1 MELLGYDRV
10 NGVGVRNHVVV
21 MATVGCAGD
30 GAERIVQLY
39 PKAKLLVHMQG
50 CAQTPPDIELVEN
63 VLINLALNPNVY
75 SVLLV
80 SLGCESVSVDK
91 VADKISSV
99 KSVEVVQVQERGLSY
114 AISRGSDLVKKMCDE
129 AERVKRTGVDF
140 SEIKVAIKCGA
151 SDSTSGII
159 SNPVAG
165 KAADLIVGNGGTVI
179 FGETTEIIG
188 AEHILEKRAINDV
201 VARKM
206 YKAIDEMEKRA
217 MSMRVDMRGG
227 QPTGGNI
234 KGGITTIE
242 EKSLGAICKIG
253 SSKLVDVISYGE
265 IPSKKGLI
273 FMDSPGREMEALTGF
288 AAGGAQ
294 IILFTTGLGAPQGFP
309 IVPVIKISGNPDVCA
324 RLKEHIDV
332 DLSPVFYGQESLDEA
347 GQRLFNEILE
357 VASYKHTKAETLG
370 YEKFFNIYVKGPVI

>member
-1 MELLGYDRV
+1 MEILGYDRL
-10 NGVGVRNHVVV
+10 NGVGVRNYVAV
-21 MATVGCAGD
+21 MATVGCSGD
-30 GAERIVQLY
+30 AAERIVQLY
-39 PKAKLLVHMQG
+39 PKAKLLVHLQG
-50 CAQTPPDIELVEN
+50 CAQTPPDIELVEK
-63 VLINLALNPNVY
+63 VLVNLALNPNVY

-80 SLGCESVSVDK
+80 SLGCESVDADK

-99 KSVEVVQVQERGLSY
+99 KNVEVVRVQERGLSH
-114 AISRGSDLVKKMCDE
+114 AISRGLEIVKKMCDE
-129 AERVKRTGVDF
+129 AEKVSRTKVDF
-140 SEIKVAIKCGA
+140 SNIKVAIKCGA

-165 KAADLIVGNGGTVI
+165 RVADMIIREGGTVI

-188 AEHILEKRAINDV
+188 AEHILAKRAVDDN
-201 VARKM
+201 VARRM
-206 YKAIDEMEKRA
+206 FAAIEEMEKRA
-217 MSMRVDMRGG
+217 MSMGVDMRGG

-242 EKSLGAICKIG
+242 EKSLGAICKTG
-253 SSKLVDVISYGE
+253 TSKLVDVIGYGDV
-265 IPSKKGLI
+265 PSKRGLV

-309 IVPVIKISGNPDVCA
+309 TVPVIKVSGNPEVCA
-324 RLKEHIDV
+324 RLNEHIDV
-332 DLSPVFYGQESLDEA
+332 DLSPVFYGRESLDEA
-347 GQRLFNEILE
+347 AQRLFNEIID
-357 VASYKHTKAETLG
+357 VATFKRTKAEMLA

>member
-1 MELLGYDRV
+1 MEILGYDRV
-10 NGVGVRNHVVV
+10 NGVGVRNHVAV

-30 GAERIVQLY
+30 AAERIVQLY
-39 PKAKLLVHMQG
+39 PKAKLLVHTQG
-50 CAQTPPDIELVEN
+50 CAQTPPDIELVEK
-63 VLINLALNPNVY
+63 VLVNLALNPNVY

-99 KSVEVVQVQERGLSY
+99 KNVEVVRVQEKGLSH
-114 AISRGSDLVKKMCDE
+114 AISKGFDI
-129 AERVKRTGVDF
+129 VKRMYEDAEKVSRTTVDF
-140 SEIKVAIKCGA
+140 SEIKIAIKCGA

-165 KAADLIVGNGGTVI
+165 KTADLIIENGGTVI

-188 AEHILEKRAINDV
+188 AEHILEKRAVNDV
-201 VARKM
+201 VAKKM
-206 YKAIDEMEKRA
+206 YKAINEMEKRA
-217 MSMRVDMRGG
+217 MSMGVDMRGG

-242 EKSLGAICKIG
+242 EKSLGAICKTG
-253 SSKLVDVISYGE
+253 SSKLVDVVCYGE
-265 IPSKKGLI
+265 VPSKKGLI

-309 IVPVIKISGNPDVCA
+309 IVPVIKISGNPDVCI

-332 DLSPVFYGQESLDEA
+332 DLSSVFYGQESLNEA
-347 GQRLFNEILE
+347 AQRLFNEIIE
-357 VASYKHTKAETLG
+357 VASFKPTKAEILG

>member
-1 MELLGYDRV
+1 MEILGYDRV
-10 NGVGVRNHVVV
+10 NGVGVRNYVVV
-21 MATVGCAGD
+21 MVTVGCSGD
-30 GAERIVQLY
+30 AAERIVQLY
-39 PKAKLLVHMQG
+39 PKAKLLVHTQG
-50 CAQTPPDIELVEN
+50 CAQTSPDIELVEK
-63 VLINLALNPNVY
+63 VLVNLALNPNVY

-99 KSVEVVQVQERGLSY
+99 KNVEVVQVQERGLSY
-114 AISRGSDLVKKMCDE
+114 AISKGSEIVKKMCE
-129 AERVKRTGVDF
+129 AAEKVSGTKMDF
-140 SEIKVAIKCGA
+140 SEIKIAIKCGA
-151 SDSTSGII
+151 SDATSGII

-165 KAADLIVGNGGTVI
+165 RTADLIIREGGTVI

-188 AEHILEKRAINDV
+188 AEHVLEKRAINDA

-206 YKAIDEMEKRA
+206 YMVIDEMEKRA
-217 MSMRVDMRGG
+217 MSMGVDMRGG

-242 EKSLGAICKIG
+242 EKSLGAICKTG
-253 SSKLVDVISYGE
+253 SSKLVDVIGYGD

-309 IVPVIKISGNPDVCA
+309 TVPVIKISGNPEVCVK
-324 RLKEHIDV
+324 LKEHIDV
-332 DLSPVFYGQESLDEA
+332 DLSPVFYGKESLDEA
-347 GQRLFNEILE
+347 GQTLFNEIIG
-357 VASYKHTKAETLG
+357 VATFKYTKAEILG

>member
-1 MELLGYDRV
+1 MEILGYDRV
-10 NGVGVRNHVVV
+10 NGVGVRNYVVV
-21 MATVGCAGD
+21 MVTVGCSGD
-30 GAERIVQLY
+30 AAERIVQLY
-39 PKAKLLVHMQG
+39 PKAKLLVHTQG
-50 CAQTPPDIELVEN
+50 CAQTSPDIELVEK
-63 VLINLALNPNVY
+63 VLVNLALNPNVY

-99 KSVEVVQVQERGLSY
+99 KNVEVVQVQERGLSY
-114 AISRGSDLVKKMCDE
+114 AISKGSEIVKKMCE
-129 AERVKRTGVDF
+129 AAEKVSRTKMDF
-140 SEIKVAIKCGA
+140 SEIKIAIKCGA
-151 SDSTSGII
+151 SDATSGII

-165 KAADLIVGNGGTVI
+165 RTADLIIREGGTVI

-188 AEHILEKRAINDV
+188 AEHVLEKRAINDA

-206 YKAIDEMEKRA
+206 YMVIDEMEKRA
-217 MSMRVDMRGG
+217 MSMGVDMRGG

-242 EKSLGAICKIG
+242 EKSLGAICKTG
-253 SSKLVDVISYGE
+253 SSKLVDVIGYGD

-309 IVPVIKISGNPDVCA
+309 TVPVIKISGNPEVCVK
-324 RLKEHIDV
+324 LKEHIDV
-332 DLSPVFYGQESLDEA
+332 DLSPVFYGKESLDEA
-347 GQRLFNEILE
+347 GQRLFNEIIG
-357 VASYKHTKAETLG
+357 VATFKYTKAEILG